1 MGLHVLLRPC
11 AVLRNPDAF
20 VTRLP
25 YFPSTPASTVSS
37 IVVNLRTLILIV
49 LRSTLDESN
58 PPNSLLCTL
67 CMQDRGHISKCSD
80 AQSNKDRHTHSCS
93 GSWMNKPMM
102 QRTNSRTL
110 FCLVP
115 PQPLA
120 LPLLPSSIWKRKK
133 NETRCASGAPSS
145 PVTSGMKEW
154 VKAVWRRRGGGETK
168 FPSHRHP
175 GVWIAAST
183 PFHPPC

>member
-25 YFPSTPASTVSS
+25 HFPSTPASTVSS
-37 IVVNLRTLILIV
+37 IVVNLCTLILIV

-120 LPLLPSSIWKRKK
+120 LPLLPSSIWKKIKMKPGVRL
-133 NETRCASGAPSS
+133 ALPPPLS
-145 PVTSGMKEW
+145 PLGWRSEW
-154 VKAVWRRRGGGETK
+154 EQSGGGEVEERRN
-168 FPSHRHP
+168 SHRADIP